1 MDKNVSML
9 MQRIKV
15 LVVEDEPYTR
25 KVIRTLL
32 SGIGVKHVHEAGDGA
47 EGLDAVRAAAP
58 DIVLLDW
65 DMPVDGA
72 EFICTVRS
80 PATFPHPNVPVIMLT
95 AHGEKSR
102 VVRAVQL
109 GVHEYLVKPVS
120 SQARLAQIVVVLAKL
135 RPIVQIG
142 KNYGPEPRKIS
153 TYKPQRC
160 RLAAPTVL
168 AS

>member
-1 MDKNVSML
+1 MDKNVSLL
-9 MQRIKV
+9 MQLIKV

-32 SGIGVKHVHEAGDGA
+32 SGVGVKNVHEASNGA
-47 EGLDAVRAAAP
+47 EGLAAVRAIAP

-65 DMPVDGA
+65 DMPQVNGA
-72 EFICTVRS
+72 EFMRTVRS
-80 PATFPHPNVPVIMLT
+80 PATFPYPNVPVIMLT

-102 VVRAVQL
+102 VVEAVKL

-120 SQARLAQIVVVLAKL
+120 SQALLARMVVVLAKP

-142 KNYGPEPRKIS
+142 NYYGPEPRKIS
-153 TYKPQRC
+153 SYKPNDVSLERVG
-160 RLAAPTVL
+160 L
-168 AS
+168 SS

>member
-1 MDKNVSML
+1 MDKNVGLL

-32 SGIGVKHVHEAGDGA
+32 TGIGVKHVLEASEGA
-47 EGLDAVRAAAP
+47 EGLAAVRANVP

-65 DMPVDGA
+65 DMPNVDGA
-72 EFICTVRS
+72 EFMRTVRS
-80 PATFPHPNVPVIMLT
+80 PATFPHPDVPVIMLT
-95 AHGEKSR
+95 AHSEKSR
-102 VVRAVQL
+102 VVQAVQL

-120 SQARLAQIVVVLAKL
+120 SQALLARIVVVLAKP
-135 RPIVQIG
+135 RPIVQVG
-142 KNYGPEPRKIS
+142 TYYGPEPRKIS
-153 TYKPQRC
+153 SYKPNDASLERIG
-160 RLAAPTVL
+160 L

>member
-1 MDKNVSML
+1 MDKNVGLL

-32 SGIGVKHVHEAGDGA
+32 TSIGVKHVIEASEGA
-47 EGLDAVRAAAP
+47 EGLAAVRANVP

-65 DMPVDGA
+65 DMPNVDGA
-72 EFICTVRS
+72 EFMRTVRS
-80 PATFPHPNVPVIMLT
+80 PATFPHPDVPVIMLT

-102 VVRAVQL
+102 VVQAVQL

-120 SQARLAQIVVVLAKL
+120 SQALLARIVVVLAKP
-135 RPIVQIG
+135 RPIVQVG
-142 KNYGPEPRKIS
+142 TYYGPEPRKIS
-153 TYKPQRC
+153 SYKPNDASLERIG
-160 RLAAPTVL
+160 L

>member
-1 MDKNVSML
+1 MEKNVSLL

-15 LVVEDEPYTR
+15 LVVEDEPFTR

-32 SGIGVKHVHEAGDGA
+32 SGIGVSHIHEAGDGA
-47 EGLDAVRAAAP
+47 EGLDAVRAIAP

-65 DMPVDGA
+65 DLPKVDGT
-72 EFICTVRS
+72 EFMRTVRS
-80 PATFPHPNVPVIMLT
+80 PATFPYPDVPVIMLT

-102 VVRAVQL
+102 VVQAVQL

-120 SQARLAQIVVVLAKL
+120 SQALMARIVVVLAKP
-135 RPIVQIG
+135 RPIVRIG
-142 KNYGPEPRKIS
+142 KYYGPEPRKIS
-153 TYKPQRC
+153 TYKPNDASLER
-160 RLAAPTVL
+160 AVL

>member
-1 MDKNVSML
+1 MDKNVSLL

-32 SGIGVKHVHEAGDGA
+32 SGIGVRHVHEASNGA
-47 EGLDAVRAAAP
+47 EGLDAVRAIAP

-65 DMPVDGA
+65 DLPKVDGA
-72 EFICTVRS
+72 EFMRTVRL
-80 PATFPHPNVPVIMLT
+80 PATFPYPDVPVIMLT

-102 VVRAVQL
+102 VVQAVQL

-120 SQARLAQIVVVLAKL
+120 SQALLARIVVVLAKP
-135 RPIVQIG
+135 RPIVHIG
-142 KNYGPEPRKIS
+142 KYYGPEPRKIS
-153 TYKPQRC
+153 TYKPNDVSLER
-160 RLAAPTVL
+160 AVL

>member
-1 MDKNVSML
+1 MDKNVSLL

-32 SGIGVKHVHEAGDGA
+32 SSIGVKHVHEASDGA
-47 EGLDAVRAAAP
+47 EGLNAVRAVAP

-65 DMPVDGA
+65 DMPNVDGA
-72 EFICTVRS
+72 EFMRTVRS

-102 VVRAVQL
+102 VVQAVQL

-120 SQARLAQIVVVLAKL
+120 SQALLARIVVVLAKP

-142 KNYGPEPRKIS
+142 KYYGPEPRKIS
-153 TYKPQRC
+153 TYKPNDVGLEQ
-160 RLAAPTVL
+160 LGL

>member
-1 MDKNVSML
+1 MDKNVRLL
-9 MQRIKV
+9 MQLVKV

-32 SGIGVKHVHEAGDGA
+32 SSIGVRHIHEASDGA
-47 EGLDAVRAAAP
+47 EGLDTVRAIAP

-65 DMPVDGA
+65 DMPKVDGT
-72 EFICTVRS
+72 EFMRIVRS
-80 PATFPHPNVPVIMLT
+80 PATFPHPDVPVIMLT

-120 SQARLAQIVVVLAKL
+120 SQALLARMVGVLAKP

-142 KNYGPEPRKIS
+142 KYYGPAPRKIS
-153 TYKPQRC
+153 TYKPNDVGLEQ
-160 RLAAPTVL
+160 VVW

>member
-1 MDKNVSML
+1 MDKNVSLL

-32 SGIGVKHVHEAGDGA
+32 SSIGVKHVHEAIDGA
-47 EGLDAVRAAAP
+47 EGLNAVRAVAP

-65 DMPVDGA
+65 DMPNVDGA
-72 EFICTVRS
+72 EFMRTVRS
-80 PATFPHPNVPVIMLT
+80 PATFPHPDVPVIMLT

-102 VVRAVQL
+102 VVQAVQL

-120 SQARLAQIVVVLAKL
+120 SQALLARIVVVLAKP
-135 RPIVQIG
+135 RPIVQVG
-142 KNYGPEPRKIS
+142 TYYGPEPRKIS
-153 TYKPQRC
+153 SYKPNDASLERIG
-160 RLAAPTVL
+160 L

>member
-1 MDKNVSML
+1 MDKNVGLL

-32 SGIGVKHVHEAGDGA
+32 TGIGVKHVLEASEGA
-47 EGLDAVRAAAP
+47 EGLAAVRANVP

-65 DMPVDGA
+65 DMPNVDGA
-72 EFICTVRS
+72 EFMRTVRS
-80 PATFPHPNVPVIMLT
+80 PATFPHPDVPVIMLT

-102 VVRAVQL
+102 VVQAVQL

-120 SQARLAQIVVVLAKL
+120 SQALLARIVVVLAKP
-135 RPIVQIG
+135 RPIVQVG
-142 KNYGPEPRKIS
+142 TYYGPEPRKIS
-153 TYKPQRC
+153 SYKPNDASLERIG
-160 RLAAPTVL
+160 L